1 MYTSSLLESQ
11 STSQSK
17 DTNHTIASVTCC
29 KTCSQTEGP
38 SPGAPAQLPVGEGE
52 EQPDPKM
59 AGEGCPGWCMPN
71 HSCLFGLQAKNSN
84 PAGDG
89 LRQNCTRCLFLHSGV
104 SIKFYWLLSECRAAS
119 CHRSGPGFSRLLS
132 WVQKVA
138 SSGEKSSVLTDGSG
152 TSRRQVSRCLVPDLC
167 DHMDLSLKA
176 AAHNILLSQV
186 GCFQKS

>member
-1 MYTSSLLESQ
+1 MSFPASLKWAWKSV
-11 STSQSK
+11 STRSTLVAFWSLNLPPRAK
-17 DTNHTIASVTCC
+17 TNHTIASVTCC

-132 WVQKVA
+132 WVQKLA
-138 SSGEKSSVLTDGSG
+138 SSGEKSSVLTDRG
-152 TSRRQVSRCLVPDLC
+152 VEEADARCPGV
-167 DHMDLSLKA
+167 
-176 AAHNILLSQV
+176 
-186 GCFQKS
+186 